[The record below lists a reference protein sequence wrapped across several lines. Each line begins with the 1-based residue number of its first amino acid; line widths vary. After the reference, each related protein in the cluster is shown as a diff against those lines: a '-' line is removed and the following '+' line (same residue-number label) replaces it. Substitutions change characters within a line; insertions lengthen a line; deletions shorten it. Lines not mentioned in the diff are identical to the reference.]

1 MEGCWHSAKNNSSVS
16 FCDPDS
22 YRDHRD
28 PQRSNLTKLKI
39 VYLITGSGGS
49 FYCGN
54 CYRDML
60 YVRAIRKVPGIKASA
75 LPLYLPPYKTNVES
89 GFDKHVFFGAIS
101 MYLREK
107 VKFLRNMPAVFDKF
121 FDCSLFLKF
130 AARQAGT
137 TSAEG
142 YEELTLNMIEGDN
155 AFRKTE
161 VNRLVK
167 YLLKDG
173 KPDIIHLSN
182 ALILGIARQLKKRI
196 DVKIV
201 CSLLNEDDWIDDMAE
216 PYRLRAWEMI
226 AKEAD
231 HVDVFVTPSNYYK
244 DLFVSKTGIKG
255 HNVMV
260 VPLGFDPEKEA
271 GSRKEREPSAIG
283 YFNRVSFHN
292 GFDKLV
298 DAFIEL
304 KKKDLIPGLTLNVC
318 GGYTGVDKQFISE
331 QIKKIREQKFEKYVK
346 IYPEFQG
353 DRKMEFFNNVDVI
366 SVPVRKYD
374 GYGLYIL
381 EANAAGIPVVQPA
394 TGAFPEIIGLTGGG
408 IIYSPDTVQDLASN
422 LHKLLNDKKLLYLL
436 GEKGGKMVRQELS
449 LDMMSAGLSQVY
461 NNIIKNA
468 AVK

>member
-1 MEGCWHSAKNNSSVS
+1 M
-16 FCDPDS
+16 
-22 YRDHRD
+22 
-28 PQRSNLTKLKI
+28 KI

-60 YVRAIRKVPGIKASA
+60 YVRAIRKVPGIVARA
-75 LPLYLPPYKTNVES
+75 IPLYLPPYKTPVES

-107 VKFLRNMPAVFDKF
+107 VGFLRNMPAILDKF
-121 FDCSLFLKF
+121 FDSSIFLKF
-130 AARQAGT
+130 AAKQAGT
-137 TSAEG
+137 TSTEG
-142 YEELTLNMIEGDN
+142 FEELTINMIEGDN
-155 AFRKTE
+155 AFRKEE
-161 VNRLVK
+161 VDRLVK

-216 PYRLRAWEMI
+216 PFRSRAWKMI

-244 DLFVSKTGIKG
+244 NLFRSKTGLLCK
-255 HNVMV
+255 NVMV
-260 VPLGFDPEKEA
+260 VPLGFDLEKETL
-271 GSRKEREPSAIG
+271 SRKEREPSAIG
-283 YFNRVSFHN
+283 YFSRVNHHN

-304 KKKDLIPGLTLNVC
+304 KNKDLIPGLTLHVC
-318 GGYTGVDKQFISE
+318 GGFTGNDKPFIS
-331 QIKKIREQKFEKYVK
+331 QQLKKIREHKLEKSVR

-353 DRKMEFFNNVDVI
+353 DRKMEFFDNVDVI

-394 TGAFPEIIGLTGGG
+394 TGAFPEIIETTGGG
-408 IIYSPDTVQDLASN
+408 IVYTPDTVSDLATGLN
-422 LHKLLNDKKLLYLL
+422 KLFKDKELISSL
-436 GEKGGKMVRQELS
+436 GEKGRKMVLQELS
-449 LDMMSAGLSQVY
+449 LDKMSAGLSEVY
-461 NNIIKNA
+461 NKAINNA
-468 AVK
+468 QNK

>member
-1 MEGCWHSAKNNSSVS
+1 M
-16 FCDPDS
+16 
-22 YRDHRD
+22 
-28 PQRSNLTKLKI
+28 KI

-60 YVRAIRKVPGIKASA
+60 YVRAIRKVPGITARA
-75 LPLYLPPYKTNVES
+75 IPLYLPPDKTTSEES
-89 GFDKHVFFGAIS
+89 GFDKNVFFGAIS

-107 VKFLRNMPAVFDKF
+107 VKFLKNMPSILDKF
-121 FDCSLFLKF
+121 FDSRLLLRF
-130 AARQAGT
+130 AAKQAGT
-137 TSAEG
+137 TSTEG
-142 YEELTLNMIEGDN
+142 FEELTINMIEGDN
-155 AFRKTE
+155 AFRKEE
-161 VNRLVK
+161 VDRLVK

-182 ALILGIARQLKKRI
+182 ALILGIARQLKKRL

-216 PYRLRAWEMI
+216 PFRSRAWEMI
-226 AKEAD
+226 AKEAV

-244 DLFVSKTGIKG
+244 GLFRSKTGLICK
-255 HNVMV
+255 NVMV
-260 VPLGFDPEKEA
+260 VPLGFDPEKEIL
-271 GSRKEREPSAIG
+271 SRKGRVPSAIG
-283 YFNRVSFHN
+283 YFSRLNYHN

-304 KKKDLIPGLTLNVC
+304 KKKDLIPGLTLHAC
-318 GGYTGVDKQFISE
+318 GGFTGIDKPLIS
-331 QIKKIREQKFEKYVK
+331 QQLKKIREQKLEKFVRV
-346 IYPEFQG
+346 YPEFQG

-394 TGAFPEIIGLTGGG
+394 TGAFPEIIERTGGG
-408 IIYSPDTVQDLASN
+408 VVYSPDTVSDLAAS
-422 LHKLLNDKKLLYLL
+422 LYKLLKDKELMSSLS
-436 GEKGGKMVRQELS
+436 EKGKKMVLQEFS
-449 LDMMSAGLSQVY
+449 LDKMSAGLSVVY
-461 NNIIKNA
+461 NKAINNA
-468 AVK
+468 